1 MAPNRPLLNGARAKL
16 DRLRESI
23 RWAPSFHKGRQR
35 GRAARRLGLLALA
48 SAVLVLTL
56 SACVSQVARDG
67 GTTSTPV
74 APTATP
80 NSLPTVPAPTSSPTL
95 RPSPTPVPSPNPSPG
110 PSPVPG
116 LTLQV
121 RAPANGTNVPGSA
134 VVVFGLTS
142 PGALVTVD
150 GRVATVDSNGG
161 FRAEAELNP
170 GINTIEIVAS
180 DGAGNEESATVRV
193 TSLALPPQP
202 FLLLIT
208 EPQDQSIVTNANLRL
223 AGRTGPLAIVSVNG
237 VSVAVDPFG
246 TFSTFVILESGPNII
261 DVVAT
266 NDDGQVLST
275 VVAVIY
281 RPTPE

>member
-1 MAPNRPLLNGARAKL
+1 MRKSNLRAP
-16 DRLRESI
+16 
-23 RWAPSFHKGRQR
+23 FTQKG
-35 GRAARRLGLLALA
+35 GRKGIDARRLGLLA
-48 SAVLVLTL
+48 AVLAVLMLTL

-67 GTTSTPV
+67 GPTPTTA

-80 NSLPTVPAPTSSPTL
+80 TNVPTNPAPTPTPTL

-121 RAPANGTNVPGSA
+121 RAPADRTTVPGSA

-142 PGALVTVD
+142 PGASVTVD
-150 GRVATVDSNGG
+150 NRVATVDVNGG

-180 DGAGNEESATVRV
+180 DGIGNEESATVRV

-208 EPQDQSIVTNANLRL
+208 EPQDQSIVSESNLRL
-223 AGRTGPLAIVSVNG
+223 GGRTGPLAIVSVNG
-237 VSVAVDPFG
+237 VSVPVDPFG
-246 TFSTFVILESGPNII
+246 TFSTFVTLDSGPNII

-281 RPTPE
+281 RPTEG